1 MMREPTFMSSRVQK
15 PAWDQKTFQQP
26 TQKSRSPLS
35 WWYRLSASDEGFEA
49 SQGAVIPRER
59 LASILLLVIFIGI
72 IAFIPAALTSDGLHV
87 VPPLIGMFLIT
98 CLAIFLNKRGKV
110 TVVGLLIVGAFDIAL
125 IYTLLS
131 YPKFMLT
138 QNAVPI
144 YDLFVLSDII
154 AVSLLPINSIL
165 YFSLFHSV
173 FMMGDIILQ
182 PHAPD
187 LQLLVNQTTYSFM
200 VRPLLIQLVAALVT
214 YLWVRNT
221 MKALERANKAEVIL
235 QLEHTIAEQ
244 KKELDEGIQQ
254 ILYTLI
260 QAANGDMNVRAPLA
274 QQHALWQVGIG
285 LNTLLARLQSARF
298 QQAKLSDR
306 ELQQIKLEIKRLV
319 YNIQRAKKM
328 QMPLWFV
335 STGTDIDPLLSE
347 LMGHSLLLPPPG
359 TERTR
364 TH

>member
-1 MMREPTFMSSRVQK
+1 MMREPTSMSPRLHK
-15 PAWDQKTFQQP
+15 TDLDQKVYQEP
-26 TQKSRSPLS
+26 IRHRRSPLS
-35 WWYRLSASDEGFEA
+35 WWYRLSAPDEGFEDT
-49 SQGAVIPRER
+49 QEAVIPRER

-72 IAFIPAALTSDGLHV
+72 IAFIPAAATSDGLHV

-98 CLAIFLNKRGKV
+98 CLATFLNKRGHV

-131 YPKFMLT
+131 YPNFMLT

-154 AVSLLPINSIL
+154 AVSLLPINSII

-187 LQLLVNQTTYSFM
+187 LQLLVDQTTYSFM

-221 MKALERANKAEVIL
+221 MKALERANKAELIL
-235 QLEHTIAEQ
+235 QLERTIAEQ

-274 QQHALWQVGIG
+274 QQHALWQVGVG

-298 QQAKLSDR
+298 QQPKMSER
-306 ELQQIKLEIKRLV
+306 ELQQIRLELQRLT
-319 YNIQRAKKM
+319 YNIQRAKRM
-328 QMPLWFV
+328 QTPLWFV
-335 STGTDIDPLLSE
+335 ATGTDIDPLLGE
-347 LMGHSLLLPPPG
+347 LTGYALLLPPPNP
-359 TERTR
+359 ERR
-364 TH
+364 RY